1 VSLLLIPCTMTCF
14 GLVAGEK
21 LPNILL
27 ILTDDQDVELRGMF
41 PMADT
46 VQLLGLGGAL
56 FHNAFTPTPV
66 CCPAR
71 ASLLSGMYA
80 HNHGTRNNSKSGGCY
95 GTHWQRVLEPRAL
108 PAILQQHGYNTFYAG
123 KYMNEY
129 RGEDVPR
136 GWNEFYGLHGNSRYY
151 NYTLRENAENVYYEA
166 TYLTDLL
173 SNRTADFLQKATQP
187 AGSENRRPFFAMV
200 APPAAHQPFT
210 PAPRHEGVFAKV
222 KAVRTPSF
230 NHPKEDKHWLV
241 RSSRRLPNETIK
253 TIDSYFRMRWET
265 LLAVDEMVAN
275 LVDVLNDSQSL
286 DDTYIVYTSDNGY
299 HVGQFAQ
306 PFDKRQPYETDIR
319 IPLLIRGP
327 GIAPESHVH
336 TAVSLVDLAPTILA
350 WANVS
355 TPAYMDGQSFHELLS
370 SDTDGVALRSFP
382 RSLLIEYWGEGNRNT
397 YNPECPWSEQDGLAQ
412 CTLEADCHCQ
422 DAWNNTYA
430 CIRSIRYRDH
440 RIYCEFRDNENY
452 LESYDLQLDPHQM
465 TNIAYDLLPIERA
478 LYSLRL
484 KNLTRC
490 SGHSCFV

>member
-1 VSLLLIPCTMTCF
+1 QIVLKPLLIPCILACLVSF
-14 GLVAGEK
+14 VAGEK

-41 PMADT
+41 PMEDT
-46 VQLLGLGGAL
+46 VQLLGHAGAL
-56 FHNAFTPTPV
+56 FHHAFTPTPV

-80 HNHGTRNNSKSGGCY
+80 HNHGTRNNSVSGGCY
-95 GTHWQRVLEPRAL
+95 GTHWQRVVEPRAL

-129 RGEDVPR
+129 KGEQVPR
-136 GWNEFYGLHGNSRYY
+136 GWNEFHGLHGNSRYY
-151 NYTLRENAENVYYEA
+151 NYTLRENANNIYYKT

-173 SNRTADFLQKATQP
+173 SNRTADFLRRASQQ
-187 AGSENRRPFFAMV
+187 AGSEDRKPFFAMV

-210 PAPRHEGVFAKV
+210 PAPRHAGVFSKT

-230 NHPKEDKHWLV
+230 NQPTEDKHWLV
-241 RSSRRLPNETIK
+241 RSSRLLRNETIHI
-253 TIDSYFRMRWET
+253 IDSYFRMRWET
-265 LLAVDEMVAN
+265 LLAVDEMVVN
-275 LVDVLNDSQSL
+275 LVAALNESQSL

-327 GIAPESHVH
+327 GIAPGSHID

-355 TPAYMDGQSFHELLS
+355 TPDFMDGESFHELLS
-370 SDTDGVALRSFP
+370 TDTDGPFP

-397 YNPECPWSEQDGLAQ
+397 YNPECPWSQQDELAQ

-430 CIRSIRYRDH
+430 CIRTIRYRDH
-440 RIYCEFRDNENY
+440 RIYCEFRDHENF
-452 LESYDLQLDPHQM
+452 LEAYDLQEDPYQLN
-465 TNIAYDLLPIERA
+465 NIAYDLLPIEQA

-484 KNLTRC
+484 KNLTQC